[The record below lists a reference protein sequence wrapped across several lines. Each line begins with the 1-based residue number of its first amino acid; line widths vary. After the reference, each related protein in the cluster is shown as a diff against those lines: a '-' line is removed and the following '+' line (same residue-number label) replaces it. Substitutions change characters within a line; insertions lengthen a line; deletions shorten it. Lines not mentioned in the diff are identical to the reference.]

1 MQPTIDLAAVL
12 SPKHIGG
19 IQLFVSGDQSVSP
32 LSSSPIW
39 KLLVAWVWH
48 TFYIL
53 YSMKLKIEWFQ
64 DSFISFIY
72 SQKQNQKSA
81 KYSS

>member
-1 MQPTIDLAAVL
+1 MKVGNPLSHLLAFTVFIGFLEMQPTIDLAAVL

-39 KLLVAWVWH
+39 KLLVA
-48 TFYIL
+48 
-53 YSMKLKIEWFQ
+53 
-64 DSFISFIY
+64 
-72 SQKQNQKSA
+72 
-81 KYSS
+81 